1 MGGDAMAQRLTPPLP
16 EPLAS
21 HQGSIESLCRK
32 YHVARLA
39 LFGSIAR
46 EEAHESSDLDLL
58 VSFQPGQT
66 PGLGFFMLQ
75 EELHDMLGLPVDL
88 NTAEDLS
95 GHFREQALREARVVY
110 EA

>member
-1 MGGDAMAQRLTPPLP
+1 MAQRPTLPLP

-21 HQGSIESLCRK
+21 HQGSIEGLCRK

-39 LFGSIAR
+39 LFGSVAR
-46 EEAHESSDLDLL
+46 EEFREGSDLDLL
-58 VSFQPGQT
+58 VSFQPGKT

-75 EELHDMLGLPVDL
+75 EELHDVLGLPVDL

-95 GHFREQALREARVVY
+95 RHFRAQALLEARVVY

>member
-1 MGGDAMAQRLTPPLP
+1 MAQRLTPHLP

-21 HQGSIESLCRK
+21 HQGSIEGLCRK

-39 LFGSIAR
+39 LFGSVAR
-46 EEAHESSDLDLL
+46 EDAQESSDLDLL
-58 VSFQPGQT
+58 VSFQPGKT
-66 PGLGFFMLQ
+66 PGLGFFMFQ

-95 GHFREQALREARVVY
+95 SHFREQALREAKVVY

>member
-1 MGGDAMAQRLTPPLP
+1 MAQRLTTPLP

-21 HQGSIESLCRK
+21 HQGGLEGLCQK

-39 LFGSIAR
+39 YFGSASRGEAR
-46 EEAHESSDLDLL
+46 AGSDLDLL
-58 VSFQPGQT
+58 VSFQPGMT

-75 EELHDMLGLPVDL
+75 EELQDMLGLPVDL

-95 GHFREQALREARVVY
+95 RHFRERVLREAKVVY
-110 EA
+110 ET

>member
-1 MGGDAMAQRLTPPLP
+1 MAQRLISPLP

-21 HQGSIESLCRK
+21 HQGSIAGLCRK

-39 LFGSIAR
+39 YFGSASR
-46 EEAHESSDLDLL
+46 GDAHAGSDLDLL
-58 VSFQPGQT
+58 VSFQPGMT

-75 EELHDMLGLPVDL
+75 EELQGLLGLPVDL

-95 GHFREQALREARVVY
+95 RHFRERVVREAKVVY
-110 EA
+110 ET

>member
-1 MGGDAMAQRLTPPLP
+1 MTQRATPPLP

-21 HQGSIESLCRK
+21 HQGSIEGLCRK

-39 LFGSIAR
+39 LFGSVAR
-46 EEAHESSDLDLL
+46 EESRVGSDLDLL
-58 VSFQPGQT
+58 VAFQPGKT

-75 EELHDMLGLPVDL
+75 EELHDVLGLPVDL

-95 GHFREQALREARVVY
+95 SHFRAQALLEARVVY